1 MKRNTII
8 LGLVAIAFLV
18 GLMLCAVSVWW
29 WFGLAGISAD
39 EHFVWDIYRRGV
51 VATGAWLLVGL
62 AIISVAMIVTFMVK
76 TNK

>member
-29 WFGLAGISAD
+29 LFGLAGISAD
-39 EHFVWDIYRRGV
+39 EHFV
-51 VATGAWLLVGL
+51 
-62 AIISVAMIVTFMVK
+62 
-76 TNK
+76 